1 MLILYLWLFLI
12 GHFTL
17 VGGHTAEMLNLLSVL
32 QKDRFSP
39 RIYIAAATDNMSLQ
53 KARLFENSLAVEVDF
68 CFFISTLFFLAF
80 PLVSQSMKGLC
91 FLKLNA
97 SQIDSPSGSSLL
109 FFCIVSGFVQSHHG
123 LLLNLRGN
131 DF

>member
-1 MLILYLWLFLI
+1 
-12 GHFTL
+12 
-17 VGGHTAEMLNLLSVL
+17 MLNLLSVL

-39 RIYIAAATDNMSLQ
+39 RIYIAAVTDNMSLQ
-53 KARLFENSLAVEVDF
+53 KARLFENSLADEVDF
-68 CFFISTLFFLAF
+68 CLFISTLLFFGFSPCL
-80 PLVSQSMKGLC
+80 LVNEGFVFFEAKRIPDIFS
-91 FLKLNA
+91 FRKL
-97 SQIDSPSGSSLL
+97 PP